1 VTSFVERMRAVLYIV
16 RVLEAE
22 VLLLTEASAE
32 MAVDVEGM
40 MSMKRIEEVE
50 ALTSLSTLRSEVIV
64 CALC

>member
-1 VTSFVERMRAVLYIV
+1 MTSFVERMRAVLYIV

-22 VLLLTEASAE
+22 VLLLMEASAE

>member
-1 VTSFVERMRAVLYIV
+1 
-16 RVLEAE
+16 VLEAE

>member
-1 VTSFVERMRAVLYIV
+1 MRAVLYIV

-22 VLLLTEASAE
+22 VLLLMEASAE

>member
-22 VLLLTEASAE
+22 VLLLMEASAE